1 MYFWHKNKT
10 ATVECIEQGNEIVIH
25 YHKTHS
31 NLEDKEKL
39 GLDAKKERNCKHQNV
54 WTKLALRSLK
64 KKETKMQH
72 KFKS

>member
-25 YHKTHS
+25 YYETHS

-54 WTKLALRSLK
+54 WTKSTSQLEEERNKNA
-64 KKETKMQH
+64 TQV
-72 KFKS
+72 